1 MSRIRANTIVNGAGT
16 GAPNFPKGAIISGIS
31 TITADINIGTGASI
45 SSPGTNE
52 LALGTNN
59 LERLR
64 ITSTGKVLVGHTTN
78 HEVRGINAIL
88 SLNGTGPDES
98 TITLVRNNDSSNP
111 SYVVL
116 GKSRGSS
123 EGATTIVEEDDI
135 IGEIAFAAADGTD
148 LASRA
153 AQIRCRIDGT
163 PGVNDTPGRLEFLTC
178 SIGTN
183 NPVERMTIDNAG
195 TIVLPNSSPGIQ
207 FGTSGASGLTSKTL
221 DDYEEGTWTPSPTA
235 ASGAVFN
242 GTEWGRYTKIGRS
255 VTLNCYARFSTLPTG
270 DLTGIFTIEGV
281 PFTPVD
287 PGSGGYSGAV
297 MLRYMNSD
305 ANSFNCVSYITDA
318 TNGIR
323 LYQGRDSADWKSV
336 DNEDWTTTNA
346 AMYISI
352 SYDV

>member
-1 MSRIRANTIVNGAGT
+1 MSTLKTNNIEHLDASTPSIQTTIGGGTILAGVSTVSGTLSVGT
-16 GAPNFPKGAIISGIS
+16 G
-31 TITADINIGTGASI
+31 TSI
-45 SSPGTNE
+45 SSPGTNT

-123 EGATTIVEEDDI
+123 EGATTIVEEADI

-221 DDYEEGTWTPSPTA
+221 DDYEEGNWTPSIDNTTSVA
-235 ASGAVFN
+235 YDNRV
-242 GTEWGRYTKIGRS
+242 GRYTKIGNT
-255 VTLNCYARFSTLPTG
+255 VFVECLLHLNNQIQALENYK
-270 DLTGIFTIEGV
+270 
-281 PFTPVD
+281 
-287 PGSGGYSGAV
+287 
-297 MLRYMNSD
+297 
-305 ANSFNCVSYITDA
+305 
-318 TNGIR
+318 
-323 LYQGRDSADWKSV
+323 YQF
-336 DNEDWTTTNA
+336 
-346 AMYISI
+346 
-352 SYDV
+352 